1 MYKCSKKYFFHIEK
15 KDQKTLLV
23 ENVEGNV
30 SQRKI

>member
-15 KDQKTLLV
+15 KDQKTLV
-23 ENVEGNV
+23 ENIEGNV